1 MDPTEDEANAI
12 TDLAK
17 AFDWAGVSADVRT
30 TLGAALGG
38 PTLIR
43 DIAFIPRGDWD
54 NVITRLKGL
63 GAAVGDGDPPER
75 ELTVVDKSRL
85 ESFRRVCFRRVGA
98 TPDTPGTPAPPAPAA
113 TGGPP
118 APLATNSPSR
128 KLKLSAVVDQTLE
141 AEVNMLTNDEVD
153 AMYREYKQTYGDV
166 PSPEAEPTVDQL
178 SAVKMLIASKVA
190 PYVDF
195 AVFGPHGLRLLRKL
209 TFSSFAMNASGEW
222 QRRELPG
229 PPSYEGWFEIFRV
242 FRTTFLLLGAASAE
256 RLDSYCEH
264 IRSLHSRFGPECW
277 DLIYM
282 ADVHMRSE
290 QFERIR
296 RRLENAPEFGYTS
309 ISPWSAVLAQ
319 SVREDAFWSKEVI
332 TPATLRL
339 AERKAKGGADAS
351 SSRPRGSE
359 GGDPPANLKGRKR
372 KVSAAEDASKHDG
385 KQYTHNRRGVEI
397 CLRWNDGKCGVD
409 KPQSK
414 CSAKPP
420 RSHQCSK
427 CLGPHQARSCTK

>member
-242 FRTTFLLLGAASAE
+242 FRT
-256 RLDSYCEH
+256 
-264 IRSLHSRFGPECW
+264 
-277 DLIYM
+277 
-282 ADVHMRSE
+282 
-290 QFERIR
+290 
-296 RRLENAPEFGYTS
+296 
-309 ISPWSAVLAQ
+309 
-319 SVREDAFWSKEVI
+319 
-332 TPATLRL
+332 
-339 AERKAKGGADAS
+339 
-351 SSRPRGSE
+351 
-359 GGDPPANLKGRKR
+359 
-372 KVSAAEDASKHDG
+372 
-385 KQYTHNRRGVEI
+385 
-397 CLRWNDGKCGVD
+397 
-409 KPQSK
+409 
-414 CSAKPP
+414 
-420 RSHQCSK
+420 
-427 CLGPHQARSCTK
+427 